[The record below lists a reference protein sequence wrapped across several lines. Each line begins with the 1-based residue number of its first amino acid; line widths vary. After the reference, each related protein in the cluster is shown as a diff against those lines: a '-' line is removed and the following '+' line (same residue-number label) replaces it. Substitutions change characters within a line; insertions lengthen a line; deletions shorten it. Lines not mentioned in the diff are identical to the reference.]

1 LFSHPEKVFKIIF
14 YYVWDKKILDA
25 INLFLC
31 FFRNTNYDR
40 KTRDNSCNDSDTYKM
55 PCNMCREMITGIMV
69 TANTVKLVTTELKGL
84 FDEWCPQIEKE
95 MLDFIKEKGTIEIDG
110 LAEKFSL
117 SEGNIKY
124 LLSRLAVK
132 NLIDCKA

>member
-1 LFSHPEKVFKIIF
+1 
-14 YYVWDKKILDA
+14 
-25 INLFLC
+25 
-31 FFRNTNYDR
+31 
-40 KTRDNSCNDSDTYKM
+40 
-55 PCNMCREMITGIMV
+55 MV